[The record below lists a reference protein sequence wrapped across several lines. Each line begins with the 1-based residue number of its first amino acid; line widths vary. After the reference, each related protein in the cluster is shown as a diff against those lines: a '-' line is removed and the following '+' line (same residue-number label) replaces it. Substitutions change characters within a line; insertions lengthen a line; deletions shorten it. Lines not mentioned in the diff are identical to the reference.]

1 MVGTDEPLWS
11 FRLSVNHFTLS
22 AFSRPRFTH
31 RHPTRIAAGALCHA
45 LVCKAFSLWS
55 GVSVLLRLT
64 TPSSLRS
71 FAPVPPFPTAS
82 SSPTIANIRCRT
94 CQCSAS
100 LHIVTHDERIT
111 AQSASVCG
119 GGGGGGASAYSA
131 TKWSERA
138 ETQTR
143 AVGGLHRRRL
153 RGSPLTNP

>member
-1 MVGTDEPLWS
+1 MVGTDEPLRS

-111 AQSASVCG
+111 AQSASVGRWRWGCLRLHIPQRNETREPKRIRGRWGVFTDG
-119 GGGGGGASAYSA
+119 G
-131 TKWSERA
+131 
-138 ETQTR
+138 
-143 AVGGLHRRRL
+143 
-153 RGSPLTNP
+153 